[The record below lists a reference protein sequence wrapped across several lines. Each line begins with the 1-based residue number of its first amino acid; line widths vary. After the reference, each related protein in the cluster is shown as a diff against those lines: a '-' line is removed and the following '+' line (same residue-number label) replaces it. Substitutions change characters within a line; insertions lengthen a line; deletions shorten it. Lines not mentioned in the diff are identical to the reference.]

1 MVSDLSSNGTF
12 VCVYKSFVCTHP
24 HVLLSKINGVKIGK
38 SSWRILH
45 EGNEIAFGTSV
56 PQLQN
61 GGLEDYRESILR
73 PMRNQKWKYIFRLG
87 FVYRHTAAG
96 LPTEG
101 LYAHYDISTELGKGS
116 FATVRK
122 AVSRTTGELYA
133 VKMIQDSK
141 RGKGVRNTALAREIT
156 IMERL
161 KHPNI
166 CELKEVFFQDNGDIS
181 QSSYFSC
188 RSFC

>member
-1 MVSDLSSNGTF
+1 
-12 VCVYKSFVCTHP
+12 
-24 HVLLSKINGVKIGK
+24 VKIGK
-38 SSWRILH
+38 NHWRILR

-56 PQLQN
+56 PQSQN
-61 GGLEDYRESILR
+61 GGLEDYRKSSQNGRDPWSELCI
-73 PMRNQKWKYIFRLG
+73 G

-96 LPTEG
+96 PPTSG

-122 AVSRTTGELYA
+122 AVSRTTGEWYA
-133 VKMIQDSK
+133 VKMIQDNK
-141 RGKGVRNTALAREIT
+141 KGIGVRNTSLAREIT

-181 QSSYFSC
+181 
-188 RSFC
+188 

>member
-1 MVSDLSSNGTF
+1 MKVTRLRLELLYRSCKMV
-12 VCVYKSFVCTHP
+12 
-24 HVLLSKINGVKIGK
+24 VLKIIVSQSLG
-38 SSWRILH
+38 
-45 EGNEIAFGTSV
+45 ECA
-56 PQLQN
+56 
-61 GGLEDYRESILR
+61 LR
-73 PMRNQKWKYIFRLG
+73 TVFFLFHSG

-122 AVSRTTGELYA
+122 AVSRTTGEWYA

-181 QSSYFSC
+181 QSSYFFC
-188 RSFC
+188 RSFVDRKSRSCPGIRGWWRSSRIHPFS

>member
-1 MVSDLSSNGTF
+1 MESKLAKTAGVFSMKVMRLRLELRCHSYKMAVLKIIVSQLWGP
-12 VCVYKSFVCTHP
+12 CT
-24 HVLLSKINGVKIGK
+24 
-38 SSWRILH
+38 
-45 EGNEIAFGTSV
+45 
-56 PQLQN
+56 
-61 GGLEDYRESILR
+61 
-73 PMRNQKWKYIFRLG
+73 QKWKNIFRLG

-181 QSSYFSC
+181 
-188 RSFC
+188 

>member
-1 MVSDLSSNGTF
+1 M
-12 VCVYKSFVCTHP
+12 
-24 HVLLSKINGVKIGK
+24 
-38 SSWRILH
+38 
-45 EGNEIAFGTSV
+45 EIF
-56 PQLQN
+56 
-61 GGLEDYRESILR
+61 
-73 PMRNQKWKYIFRLG
+73 FRLG

-181 QSSYFSC
+181 
-188 RSFC
+188 

>member
-1 MVSDLSSNGTF
+1 MWHWPFICPQL
-12 VCVYKSFVCTHP
+12 HIQLP
-24 HVLLSKINGVKIGK
+24 QINGVKIGK
-38 SSWRILH
+38 DSWRILH

-61 GGLEDYRESILR
+61 NGLEDYRESTLR
-73 PMRNQKWKYIFRLG
+73 SDAEEYKYIYLG

-122 AVSRTTGELYA
+122 AVSRATGEWYA

-181 QSSYFSC
+181 QCYFPC
-188 RSFC
+188 RRLLRSQK

>member
-1 MVSDLSSNGTF
+1 MKATRLPSELRSHSYRIMVL
-12 VCVYKSFVCTHP
+12 
-24 HVLLSKINGVKIGK
+24 KIIV
-38 SSWRILH
+38 S
-45 EGNEIAFGTSV
+45 
-56 PQLQN
+56 QLYAPN
-61 GGLEDYRESILR
+61 AEEC
-73 PMRNQKWKYIFRLG
+73 KYIYLG

-122 AVSRTTGELYA
+122 AVSRATGEWYA

-181 QSSYFSC
+181 QSSYFPC
-188 RSFC
+188 RRLLRSQK